1 MTCKYKQTTSIFNKT
16 VRNDIKINKWYSV
29 KASFK
34 HKWSLENFIKPK
46 SYIVKERQHHS
57 IHSKKRSI
65 CKTLH
70 QMKEQNGKA
79 MEKQKFPEN
88 DSSLASY
95 STEKH
100 G

>member
-1 MTCKYKQTTSIFNKT
+1 MIQCQSISRWVAPVTNRSTQTANC
-16 VRNDIKINKWYSV
+16 
-29 KASFK
+29 K